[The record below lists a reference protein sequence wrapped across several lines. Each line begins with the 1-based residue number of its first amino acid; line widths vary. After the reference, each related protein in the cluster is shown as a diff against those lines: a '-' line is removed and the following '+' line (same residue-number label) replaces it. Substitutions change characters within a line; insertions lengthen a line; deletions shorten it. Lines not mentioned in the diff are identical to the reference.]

1 MDQLGAMRV
10 FVEVVEAGGFTAA
23 SRATGIPL
31 PTVCRKIAE
40 LENHLGT
47 QLLIR
52 STRKVSATDGGHRYY
67 EDARRILED
76 IDTVERQA
84 AGEYLRPK
92 GLLTITSPPLLGRLH
107 VLPIVNDFMRRHDE
121 VEVRLIFTTR
131 VLDLPDEHV
140 DLGVRIGTPSGSA
153 LTVLRAGSVRQ
164 IICASPAYLDTHG
177 RPSSPDSVTR
187 HRCIAFSPSGAQLPW
202 VFRMPSGK
210 IRNVA
215 VRPKLSFLMSG
226 EASVD
231 ATLQGVGL
239 TQMYS
244 YAAAPHVAAG
254 DLEIVLKDFEIEPS
268 PVNLIFPHG
277 RRVPQKVKAFID
289 LAVPALRARFAA
301 AARTCDA

>member
-23 SRATGIPL
+23 SRATRIPL
-31 PTVCRKIAE
+31 PTVSRKIAE
-40 LENHLGT
+40 LENHLGI

-52 STRKVSATDGGHRYY
+52 STRKVSVTDGGHRYY

-84 AGEYLRPK
+84 AGEYQSPK
-92 GLLTITSPPLLGRLH
+92 GLLTITSPPMLGRVH
-107 VLPIVNDFMRRHDE
+107 VLPIVNDFMQRHDE
-121 VEVRLIFTTR
+121 VEVRLVFTTR
-131 VLDLPDEHV
+131 VLDLPDEQV
-140 DLGVRIGTPSGSA
+140 DLGIRIGTPSGSA
-153 LTVLRAGSVRQ
+153 LTVLQAGSVRQ
-164 IICASPAYLDTHG
+164 ITCASPAYLDTHG
-177 RPSSPDSVTR
+177 RPSSPEDVTR
-187 HRCIAFSPSGAQLPW
+187 HRCITFSPSGAQLPW
-202 VFRMPSGK
+202 AFRMPSGK
-210 IRNVA
+210 ALDVA

-268 PVNLIFPHG
+268 PVNLVLPHG
-277 RRVPQKVKAFID
+277 QRVPQKVKSFTD
-289 LAVPALRARFAA
+289 LAVPALKERFAA
-301 AARTCDA
+301 ASRTCDA